1 MRNLLRIVLRC
12 CLALSLAG
20 ATTFSTHAAELPALS
35 ESAKPFS
42 FVVLGD
48 VHYTRPK
55 FEVSKV
61 IAGIAR
67 SVKDCQPP
75 VAFVCQTGDIA
86 EGGTYGMKDGKR
98 VYRQANH
105 DEMKEELAFAM
116 KDVTERFRL
125 PLFIAVGNHDKHAGG
140 KAFPEVALPLLSRE
154 LGVTVTQNC
163 YGFRYGNSCFVF
175 LDFAAKDFDAQR
187 KCAEE
192 LLANAR
198 AAGVRHIFLFAHYP
212 LWTLIRPGFSSQK
225 FTDSLMPIF
234 KQFPVDA
241 FFCGHT
247 HNTAAWVRHFD
258 GATITQ
264 IQGVTCQ
271 SSPELVPME
280 ERRTLMMPREEL
292 SYYWGHLSGPPAGLY
307 LVTVD
312 GERVRVQ
319 FRSGAKMLRE
329 FEWREPGRITDTKKQ
344 EPRPSVVVTEATLK
358 KATAATLAL
367 CWWGEDGAD
376 IGVSLNGEHVAKARL
391 DPTMRNSNAFASEK
405 RIPIPTEKLRLLRLA
420 NDVTLGN
427 PSRAIFG
434 VGHAYLEIKLSDG
447 RTARTTVSNR
457 FLFSATQAEGES
469 AGKTEGWKII
479 PSEALVSVNLGQP
492 LGPMRLIFAGNEK

>member
-1 MRNLLRIVLRC
+1 MRTILWRAAVILLAI
-12 CLALSLAG
+12 ASLWPAG
-20 ATTFSTHAAELPALS
+20 AAELPVLS
-35 ESAKPFS
+35 ESATPFS

-98 VYRQANH
+98 VYRQASH

-140 KAFPEVALPLLSRE
+140 KAFPEVALPLISRE
-154 LGVTVTQNC
+154 LGATVAQNC

-175 LDFAAKDFDAQR
+175 LDFSAKDFDAQR
-187 KCAEE
+187 KLAEE
-192 LLANAR
+192 LLASAR
-198 AAGVRHIFLFAHYP
+198 AAGVRHMFLFGHYP
-212 LWTLIRPGFSSQK
+212 LWTLIRPGFSNQK
-225 FTDSLMPIF
+225 FTDSLLPIF

-247 HNTAAWVRHFD
+247 HNTSAWVRRFD

-271 SSPELVPME
+271 SSPEMVPME

-292 SYYWGHLSGPPAGLY
+292 SYYWGYLSGPPSGLF

-319 FRSGAKMLRE
+319 FRSGAKVLRE
-329 FEWREPGRITDTKKQ
+329 FEWREPGRITDLKQ
-344 EPRPSVVVTEATLK
+344 PAPRPSVAVTEAMLK
-358 KATAATLAL
+358 KATAAMLAL

-376 IGVSLNGEHVAKARL
+376 IGVSLNGEHVAAARL

-405 RIPIPTEKLRLLRLA
+405 RIPIPTEKLKLLRLT
-420 NDVTLGN
+420 NEVTLDN
-427 PSRAIFG
+427 PSRAVFG

-469 AGKTEGWKII
+469 VGKTEGWKII
-479 PSEALVSVNLGQP
+479 PPGALVAVSLGES
-492 LGPMRLIFAGNEK
+492 LGPMRLGFAGNAK

>member
-1 MRNLLRIVLRC
+1 MRETLWRCAVILLT
-12 CLALSLAG
+12 LANVRAAG
-20 ATTFSTHAAELPALS
+20 AAELPVLS
-35 ESAKPFS
+35 DSVKPFS

-67 SVKDCQPP
+67 SVKESQPP

-86 EGGTYGMKDGKR
+86 EGGTYAMKDGKR
-98 VYRQANH
+98 VYRQASY

-154 LGVTVTQNC
+154 LGVTVAQTC

-175 LDFAAKDFDAQR
+175 LDFKPADFDAQQ
-187 KCAEE
+187 KLAAE

-198 AAGVRHIFLFAHYP
+198 AVGVRHIFLFAHYP
-212 LWTLIRPGFSSQK
+212 LWTLIRPGFSSQQ

-234 KQFPVDA
+234 KQFPVDS

-247 HNTAAWVRHFD
+247 HNTAAWVRRFD
-258 GATITQ
+258 GATLTQ
-264 IQGVTCQ
+264 IQGVSCQ
-271 SSPELVPME
+271 ASPELVPME
-280 ERRTLMMPREEL
+280 ERRTLMIPREEL
-292 SYYWGHLSGPPAGLY
+292 SYYWGYLSGPPAGLF

-319 FRSGAKMLRE
+319 FRSGAKILRE
-329 FEWREPGRITDTKKQ
+329 FEWREPGRITDIKKP
-344 EPRPSVVVTEATLK
+344 EPRPSVAVTEATIK
-358 KATAATLAL
+358 QATAATLAL
-367 CWWGEDGAD
+367 CAWAEDGAEV
-376 IGVSLNGEHVAKARL
+376 GVSLNGERVATGQL
-391 DPTMRNSNAFASEK
+391 GPTMRNSNAFAGEK
-405 RIPIPTEKLRLLRLA
+405 RISIPREKLKLLRLDNA
-420 NDVTLGN
+420 VTLDN
-427 PSRAIFG
+427 PNRAIFG
-434 VGHAYLEIKLSDG
+434 VGHAYLDIKFVDG
-447 RTARTTVSNR
+447 RTARTAVSNR
-457 FLFSATQAEGES
+457 FLFSATQAEGNS
-469 AGKTEGWKII
+469 SGKTEGWRII
-479 PSEALVSVNLGQP
+479 PPDALVSVNLGQS
-492 LGPMRLIFAGNEK
+492 LGPMHLSFRPK